1 MIHHFHWNVNRY
13 PVRMFWFLGA
23 VWLLILAKCAVVW
36 WAMVHWSVPF
46 HPAWIVAPTLLF
58 ASLATGVWLAV
69 KDE

>member
-1 MIHHFHWNVNRY
+1 
-13 PVRMFWFLGA
+13 MFWFLGA

-46 HPAWIVAPTLLF
+46 HLAWIVAPTLLF